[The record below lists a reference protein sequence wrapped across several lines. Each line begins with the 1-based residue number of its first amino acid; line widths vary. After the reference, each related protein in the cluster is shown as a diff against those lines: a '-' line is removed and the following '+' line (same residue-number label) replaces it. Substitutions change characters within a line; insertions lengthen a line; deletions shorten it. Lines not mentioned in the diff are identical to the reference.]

1 MDEHHF
7 ELMASNIRRMNKIWY
22 KGFLTGVF
30 WASFFWVG
38 SVWLIGW
45 LSGY

>member
-7 ELMASNIRRMNKIWY
+7 ELMASNMRRMNKIWY
-22 KGFLTGVF
+22 KGVVFGVVSASLF
-30 WASFFWVG
+30 WFG

-45 LSGY
+45 LAGF